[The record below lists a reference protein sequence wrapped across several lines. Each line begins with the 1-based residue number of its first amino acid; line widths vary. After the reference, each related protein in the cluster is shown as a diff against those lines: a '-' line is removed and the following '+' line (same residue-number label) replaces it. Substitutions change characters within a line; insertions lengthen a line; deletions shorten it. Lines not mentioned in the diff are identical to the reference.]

1 MLYPTG
7 MSVNVNINSC
17 LVFQSKSQTSAAPTQ
32 PVQSNTLPRPHTA
45 NSLQLAAS
53 KQQIT
58 THQHTA
64 SWSYYPVE
72 SAQTKA
78 VAAVAAAATATGTNM
93 VTAVDPH
100 GNYYH
105 IPAQARHSY
114 HGQEAIYQNC
124 AQLPAGNIQANTV
137 HVQSQQIHT
146 QHHAVH
152 TAHHIHHANQAAY
165 GKFARSP
172 TRRPESPP
180 PLRNYHQTMVLI
192 PYNAETYERYTAQE
206 QENYR
211 RQHNIVEYQQVRSLN
226 LWF

>member
-1 MLYPTG
+1 MA
-7 MSVNVNINSC
+7 N
-17 LVFQSKSQTSAAPTQ
+17 APTQ
-32 PVQSNTLPRPHTA
+32 PIQSNTLPRPHTSS
-45 NSLQLAAS
+45 SLQLAAA

-64 SWSYYPVE
+64 SWSYYPVDNGTGG
-72 SAQTKA
+72 AQSKA
-78 VAAVAAAATATGTNM
+78 VATVAAGTNM

-152 TAHHIHHANQAAY
+152 HIHPVAAAGGVMPGNPVAAAAAAAAY

-192 PYNAETYERYTAQE
+192 PYNAETYQRYTAQE

-211 RQHNIVEYQQVRSLN
+211 RQHNIVEYQQVSR
-226 LWF
+226 FEPV

>member
-1 MLYPTG
+1 MH
-7 MSVNVNINSC
+7 V
-17 LVFQSKSQTSAAPTQ
+17 AA
-32 PVQSNTLPRPHTA
+32 A
-45 NSLQLAAS
+45 

-64 SWSYYPVE
+64 SWSYYP
-72 SAQTKA
+72 A
-78 VAAVAAAATATGTNM
+78 VDPATQSKGVAHQPQQPAGTVQQAPGATVPAATQPNM
-93 VTAVDPH
+93 LAAVDPH

-105 IPAQARHSY
+105 IPVQTRHSY

-124 AQLPAGNIQANTV
+124 ANLPLGVQASAV
-137 HVQSQQIHT
+137 QVQSHQIHT
-146 QHHAVH
+146 QHQAVH
-152 TAHHIHHANQAAY
+152 TAHHIHQMTDTATY

-192 PYNAETYERYTAQE
+192 PYNAETYHRYTAQE

-211 RQHNIVEYQQVRSLN
+211 RQHNIVEYQQVT
-226 LWF
+226 F

>member
-1 MLYPTG
+1 MFHSQP
-7 MSVNVNINSC
+7 
-17 LVFQSKSQTSAAPTQ
+17 KSQASTDPVQ

-45 NSLQLAAS
+45 SSMQLAAA

-64 SWSYYPVE
+64 SWSYYPVN
-72 SAQTKA
+72 STQSKT
-78 VAAVAAAATATGTNM
+78 VAAVAAAGTNM
-93 VTAVDPH
+93 VAAVDPH

-152 TAHHIHHANQAAY
+152 TAHHIHQPDPAAY

-192 PYNAETYERYTAQE
+192 PYNAETYHQYTAQE

-211 RQHNIVEYQQVRSLN
+211 QQHNIVEYQQVRFKPVILVEAS
-226 LWF
+226 